1 MSLSVQPT
9 MTLLNEIE
17 RYRYAERLLGQRDPL
32 GALTMLEPL
41 LADHADDH
49 GVQLLAARAYYHSAQ
64 LGRARDALTGLLE
77 RDPSDHYARFL
88 LGRTLERASRPAE
101 ALPHLRLAA
110 TMHTDPDYTDSVL
123 RVERKLSK

>member
-1 MSLSVQPT
+1 

-32 GALTMLEPL
+32 GALYMLEPL
-41 LADHADDH
+41 LASHGDDH
-49 GVQLLAARAYYHSAQ
+49 GVQLLAARAYFHSAQ
-64 LGRARDALTGLLE
+64 LGRARETLTALLE

-88 LGRTLERASRPAE
+88 LGRTLERASRFTE

-110 TMHTDPDYTDSVL
+110 AMSQDPDYTDSVT
-123 RVERKLSK
+123 RVESRLTPA